1 VLLACAL
8 FASRSARADARTEAR
23 SHFRKGMESISN
35 GRYEEGIADLQRAYE
50 ILPHP
55 NVVFNIARAYAESGD
70 LEDAVVFY
78 KKYLEGNP
86 PDRADV
92 QLVVQSLEARIRRQ
106 QAALQAARET
116 VGPTAPTAPTT
127 TPGTEAG
134 NEQPPPVAPVVAP
147 LPKPTDAEL
156 GQART
161 EDVFA
166 ETVVTASRG
175 AQSPLDASS
184 STSIITEQDIRL
196 SGISKIPELL
206 RRLAGVDVAETTG
219 SQTEVSIRGFNQRL
233 SNKILVLVNGRSV
246 YVDLLGATLWQSL
259 SIGVED
265 IDRIEVVRGP
275 GSALYGADAFNGVI
289 NIITK
294 QPGEGTSGINAGYG
308 SNDTTHASL
317 WATGRREDFAWRASA
332 GFDNLPRWSREVP
345 PNRKDL
351 HVFTPDQ
358 DLSSRTTRL
367 DLRGTHRIG
376 KDVTVG
382 LGGGLTQGKL
392 ELLGIGPL
400 NDVDLEN
407 FTSSDITAFVDSKH
421 VQARV
426 FWNRFRTNF
435 GVNAAQVGQSLLPGR
450 ADQNVIDGELQ
461 YLAKF
466 ETGKSVAH
474 DLHVGVGYRMKEVQW
489 TYLDRQRYEHHEAF
503 FVHDEIKF
511 GKYFAFVGDYRLDI
525 VPYLERAVSSPKGAL
540 LFHPSKQSTLRA
552 SVATAFRTPTF
563 LESYLSIPVQLP
575 LAGAALDSNASRPD
589 QGAFKVNPERI
600 FAAELGYLNQ
610 DSDFIT
616 LDTALFF
623 NHASDLIIL
632 ADNRAIT
639 VGDVSRGLANPDPVT
654 GLYPAFFG
662 GFDNQCQSY
671 NVYGSEIGVRTFPL
685 EGLDFYANYSL
696 SLLKQ
701 DDSACTAVQRAANVK
716 DERTSTHKLN
726 AGVQLRTKA
735 GIDGSIDFHYVS
747 PQTWAEQIVDI
758 EQQRIRS
765 EAFHLNAYSL
775 LNARLGYRFLKNQAE
790 VSVMAFNLLG
800 SEHREHPF
808 GQKLGRRAM
817 AYLTYRF

>member
-1 VLLACAL
+1 
-8 FASRSARADARTEAR
+8 
-23 SHFRKGMESISN
+23 
-35 GRYEEGIADLQRAYE
+35 
-50 ILPHP
+50 
-55 NVVFNIARAYAESGD
+55 
-70 LEDAVVFY
+70 
-78 KKYLEGNP
+78 
-86 PDRADV
+86 
-92 QLVVQSLEARIRRQ
+92 
-106 QAALQAARET
+106 
-116 VGPTAPTAPTT
+116 GPTP
-127 TPGTEAG
+127 
-134 NEQPPPVAPVVAP
+134 PVVAP
-147 LPKPTDAEL
+147 APPQPKPTDTEL

-175 AQSPLDASS
+175 AQSPLDAPS

-265 IDRIEVVRGP
+265 IERIEVVRGP

-294 QPGEGTSGINAGYG
+294 QPGDGTSGVNAGFG
-308 SNDTTHASL
+308 SHDTAHASL

-332 GFDNLPRWSREVP
+332 GFDSLPRWSREVP
-345 PNRKDL
+345 PGRTDL
-351 HVFTPDQ
+351 HLFTPDQ
-358 DLSSRTTRL
+358 DLSARTTRL

-392 ELLGIGPL
+392 EVLGIGPL
-400 NDVDLEN
+400 NDVDLEG
-407 FTSSDITAFVDSKH
+407 FTASDITAFLDSKH

-435 GVNAAQVGQSLLPGR
+435 GVNAAQIGQSLLPGR
-450 ADQNVIDGELQ
+450 ADQNVVDGELQ

-466 ETGKSVAH
+466 ETGASIAH

-503 FVHDEIKF
+503 FVHDEVKL
-511 GKYFAFVGDYRLDI
+511 GKYFALVGDYRLDI
-525 VPYLERAVSSPKGAL
+525 VPYLERAVSSPKGSL
-540 LFHPSKQSTLRA
+540 LFHPSKGSTLRA

-589 QGAFKVNPERI
+589 QGGFKVNPERI
-600 FAAELGYLNQ
+600 FSAELGYLNQ

-616 LDTALFF
+616 LDTALFY

-632 ADNRAIT
+632 AENRAIT
-639 VGDVSRGLANPDPVT
+639 VGDVSRGLANPDPQT

-662 GFDNQCQSY
+662 GFDNQCQAY
-671 NVYGSEIGVRTFPL
+671 NVYGSEVGVRTFPL

-696 SLLKQ
+696 SLVKQ
-701 DDSACTAVQRAANVK
+701 DDAGCSVVQRAANVK
-716 DERTSTHKLN
+716 DERTSMHKLN

-735 GIDGSIDFHYVS
+735 GIDGSLDFHYVS

-758 EQQRIRS
+758 QQQRIRP
-765 EAFHLNAYSL
+765 EAFHLDAYSL

-800 SEHREHPF
+800 DEHREHPF
-808 GQKLGRRAM
+808 GQRIGRRVM
-817 AYLTYRF
+817 AYVTYRF